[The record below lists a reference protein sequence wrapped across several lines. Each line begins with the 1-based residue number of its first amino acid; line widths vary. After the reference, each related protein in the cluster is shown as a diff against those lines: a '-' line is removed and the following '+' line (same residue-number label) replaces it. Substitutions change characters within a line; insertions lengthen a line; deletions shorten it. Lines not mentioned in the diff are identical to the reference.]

1 MAEFFLVLN
10 SMMSKR
16 NTSFLQS
23 TFQYSTVP
31 WPRPDL
37 ESPISRHSAYQIV
50 WQQEHF
56 AGKSQGGPLF
66 HGRAKSHAPKQSY
79 NYNKF

>member
-10 SMMSKR
+10 AMMSKR

-37 ESPISRHSAYQIV
+37 ESLISRHSAYQIV
-50 WQQEHF
+50 WQQENF
-56 AGKSQGGPLF
+56 AGKLQGGPLF
-66 HGRAKSHAPKQSY
+66 QVQGKIPCPETIL
-79 NYNKF
+79 